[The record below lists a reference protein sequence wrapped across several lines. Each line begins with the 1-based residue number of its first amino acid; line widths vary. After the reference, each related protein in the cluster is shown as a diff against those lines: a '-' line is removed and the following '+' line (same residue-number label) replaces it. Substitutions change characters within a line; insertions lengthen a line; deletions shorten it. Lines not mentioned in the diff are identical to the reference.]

1 MYEVLRVLWK
11 YYKPLLHSKSTNECF
26 KDTENILSN
35 ETNTHIS
42 ELNMLNTY
50 ITFSMNN
57 ITCVGSNPNVSCR
70 QLPTLK

>member
-42 ELNMLNTY
+42 EINTLNTY
-50 ITFSMNN
+50 ITFSMSN